1 MRRLLLSPLLVL
13 ACAVAA
19 SCSDDASNPGSGAGA
34 DTGADASSDVSADTA
49 LDTAADTALDTALD
63 TAADSG
69 ADSSDDTSAD
79 SGVPHE
85 DANGCSFDGAVDRR
99 GEATVDVSAIAPWN
113 VVHEVCVIVSPG
125 TTVEWRGN
133 FEAHPLV
140 GGVTPT
146 QDDASPITAAGA
158 DVGDGVASATLAD
171 AGDYPYFC
179 VFHTTLMQG
188 VVYVD

>member
-1 MRRLLLSPLLVL
+1 MRRSPLLPFVVFL
-13 ACAVAA
+13 CAAAA
-19 SCSDDASNPGSGAGA
+19 SCSDDEPNTAADAAADAVA
-34 DTGADASSDVSADTA
+34 DTGDASADATVDASADSSV
-49 LDTAADTALDTALD
+49 DTGTDTSV
-63 TAADSG
+63 DSG
-69 ADSSDDTSAD
+69 ADSGT
-79 SGVPHE
+79 PHA
-85 DANGCSFDGAVDRR
+85 DANGCSFETAIDRT
-99 GEATVDVSAIAPWN
+99 GEATVDISAIAPWN

-158 DVGDGVASATLAD
+158 DVGDGVASATLVD